1 MSLTPLTEC
10 SDKLVSDK
18 LVCDKLVCDKENIVL
33 KKNKENNNAF
43 SLEFDVMNP
52 NIMLRKLIDLKL
64 YQLMFELNKDVL
76 ERVETLRSRDDGSID
91 VLLVFKRFGSELGI
105 AQKYMLLNTTRE
117 EDAVSGEIR
126 ILSKSIPYEG
136 NIRGCDVV
144 TSSYAHLVVSPR
156 TEHHVD
162 VRYAFHMDL
171 VDDLPTYMENI
182 AGLLM
187 KKIFFRLKTFIEK
200 MS

>member
-1 MSLTPLTEC
+1 MSIAPLTEC
-10 SDKLVSDK
+10 SDKLVCDK

-91 VLLVFKRFGSELGI
+91 VLLVFG
-105 AQKYMLLNTTRE
+105 
-117 EDAVSGEIR
+117 
-126 ILSKSIPYEG
+126 
-136 NIRGCDVV
+136 
-144 TSSYAHLVVSPR
+144 
-156 TEHHVD
+156 
-162 VRYAFHMDL
+162 
-171 VDDLPTYMENI
+171 
-182 AGLLM
+182 
-187 KKIFFRLKTFIEK
+187 
-200 MS
+200 

>member
-1 MSLTPLTEC
+1 
-10 SDKLVSDK
+10 
-18 LVCDKLVCDKENIVL
+18 VCDKENIVL

-105 AQKYMLLNTTRE
+105 AQKYMLLNTRRE

-136 NIRGCDVV
+136 DIRGCDVV